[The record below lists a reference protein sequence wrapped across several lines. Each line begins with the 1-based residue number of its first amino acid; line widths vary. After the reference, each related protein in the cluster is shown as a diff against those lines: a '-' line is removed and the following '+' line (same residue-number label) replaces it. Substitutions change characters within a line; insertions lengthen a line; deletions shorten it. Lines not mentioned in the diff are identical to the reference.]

1 MEISDY
7 WSYRDT
13 AVAFSKLREAEQLIG
28 GNSEKRVQKFLENIF
43 LRRGFLLQS
52 ETVA

>member
-13 AVAFSKLREAEQLIG
+13 AVAFSKLREAEQLTEGDNFLKGLHAFYKAGIYYDTLVKAK
-28 GNSEKRVQKFLENIF
+28 NS
-43 LRRGFLLQS
+43 
-52 ETVA
+52 T

>member
-13 AVAFSKLREAEQLIG
+13 AVAFSKLREAELLIG
-28 GNSEKRVQKFLENIF
+28 GDNFLKQEFIMIKTLVKAKNS
-43 LRRGFLLQS
+43 
-52 ETVA
+52 T